1 MPFNVFFEY
10 KGKKHSV
17 SSEKPDQILNN
28 LDKYCKLSN
37 ISLSK
42 AINWR
47 LKIVNDTSLVSK
59 RIAQTIFQTIVFWQ
73 KNRQKTGRR
82 SYR

>member
-1 MPFNVFFEY
+1 MPFNLFFEY

-17 SSEKPDQILNN
+17 SSEKPDQLLNN

-37 ISLSK
+37 IKLSN
-42 AINWR
+42 AINWK

-73 KNRQKTGRR
+73 KNRQKDR
-82 SYR
+82 